1 MTEKNKIDKI
11 HDKLIL
17 QAKKLALVELQIKI
31 KEQIEKL
38 EDEINLVDLMKRT
51 YHFNRRS
58 LIRKL
63 SDQNYKDRDNLVV
76 LACLDTQPA
85 LYRTLKL
92 HWLGY
97 RCNNMIPGPPSLC
110 RCAWCDGPGISE

>member
-38 EDEINLVDLMKRT
+38 EDEITLVD
-51 YHFNRRS
+51 S
-58 LIRKL
+58 EEE
-63 SDQNYKDRDNLVV
+63 D
-76 LACLDTQPA
+76 
-85 LYRTLKL
+85 
-92 HWLGY
+92 
-97 RCNNMIPGPPSLC
+97 IPF
-110 RCAWCDGPGISE
+110 

>member
-38 EDEINLVDLMKRT
+38 EDE
-51 YHFNRRS
+51 
-58 LIRKL
+58 
-63 SDQNYKDRDNLVV
+63 
-76 LACLDTQPA
+76 
-85 LYRTLKL
+85 
-92 HWLGY
+92 
-97 RCNNMIPGPPSLC
+97 NNMVESDEDDIPF
-110 RCAWCDGPGISE
+110 

>member
-38 EDEINLVDLMKRT
+38 EDEINMVDA
-51 YHFNRRS
+51 
-58 LIRKL
+58 
-63 SDQNYKDRDNLVV
+63 DEED
-76 LACLDTQPA
+76 
-85 LYRTLKL
+85 
-92 HWLGY
+92 
-97 RCNNMIPGPPSLC
+97 IPF
-110 RCAWCDGPGISE
+110 

>member
-38 EDEINLVDLMKRT
+38 EDEITLVD
-51 YHFNRRS
+51 S
-58 LIRKL
+58 EE
-63 SDQNYKDRDNLVV
+63 DD
-76 LACLDTQPA
+76 
-85 LYRTLKL
+85 
-92 HWLGY
+92 
-97 RCNNMIPGPPSLC
+97 IPF
-110 RCAWCDGPGISE
+110 

>member
-38 EDEINLVDLMKRT
+38 EDEINLVD
-51 YHFNRRS
+51 Y
-58 LIRKL
+58 
-63 SDQNYKDRDNLVV
+63 DEED
-76 LACLDTQPA
+76 
-85 LYRTLKL
+85 
-92 HWLGY
+92 
-97 RCNNMIPGPPSLC
+97 IPF
-110 RCAWCDGPGISE
+110 